1 MERKFKNF
9 GEFLKFHRA
18 KMNLT
23 QSELGKKL
31 GVSVESVRCWEGQKF
46 KPNPAKIHA
55 IAELFNTD
63 FDEVYTYANL

>member
-46 KPNPAKIHA
+46 KPNSAKIHA
-55 IAELFNTD
+55 IADLFNTD